1 MLLHRTIQKYKNLL
15 THAIPS
21 LIAIII
27 SGIVD
32 VEIFLHNPFDAAV
45 KEWFVDHQTQETMKR
60 IGWSFL
66 QIFPAFIF
74 GFISDHYHRRK
85 MLILSQLLGVLGG
98 VFLWIFKFETWV
110 IFFIGLT
117 FNPLSVARAAM
128 LDNYPKISALK
139 VIAVTYIAK
148 NIAWVLMSLYSDIS
162 FERALYYLLPVLL
175 GNAILMYF
183 VQKDKFDNKA
193 AIEELSN
200 ASLIKQN
207 KIPIFLTLA
216 ALSIA
221 ETTFYILW
229 IYLESGTAQPVLN
242 VHEKWLSITAL
253 GTLLG
258 TSFSMFYRKIPHFS
272 IITILYSAGAGIMFV
287 AILCTKQ
294 LQLSYDDN
302 LMSAMSHYCVIGG
315 IYLPFVTDAFIE
327 LSGAKRKATGSAFSE
342 MGDAI
347 ALFLASIFAIFVG
360 IDAFS
365 MLINIMGLYIFATI
379 LQRCAERNE
388 DKKLA

>member
-1 MLLHRTIQKYKNLL
+1 MFLHKIIQKYKNLL
-15 THAIPS
+15 AHVIPS

-27 SGIVD
+27 SGIID
-32 VEIFLHNPFDAAV
+32 VEIFLHDPFDTII
-45 KEWFVDHQTQETMKR
+45 KEWFADHQTQETMRR

-74 GFISDHYHRRK
+74 GFISDHNYRRK
-85 MLILSQLLGVLGG
+85 MLILSQILGVLGG
-98 VFLWIFKFETWV
+98 AFLWIFKFEAWV

-148 NIAWVLMSLYSDIS
+148 NIAWVLINLYSEVS
-162 FERALYYLLPVLL
+162 FENVISYLLPVLL
-175 GNAILMYF
+175 CNAILMYF
-183 VQKDKFDNKA
+183 FQKDKFEEKA
-193 AIEELSN
+193 TTGELKN
-200 ASLIKQN
+200 ANLIKKN
-207 KIPIFLTLA
+207 RSPIILTLT
-216 ALSIA
+216 ALSLS

-229 IYLESGTAQPVLN
+229 IYLESGTGQLILN
-242 VHEKWLSITAL
+242 THEKWLSIIAF

-258 TSFSMFYRKIPHFS
+258 TSFSMFYKKIPHFS
-272 IITILYSAGAGIMFV
+272 IITILYSVGAGMIFIT
-287 AILCTKQ
+287 ILCVSQFK
-294 LQLSYDDN
+294 LSYEDN

-342 MGDAI
+342 MGDTI
-347 ALFLASIFAIFVG
+347 ALFLASIFAIFLG
-360 IDAFS
+360 INAFNTLIS
-365 MLINIMGLYIFATI
+365 IMLLYILATV
-379 LQRCAERNE
+379 LQRYAERHE
-388 DKKLA
+388 DKKFA